1 MMIKNLIIPTKENNY
16 KPLFSTRVAM
26 VIFTLWILLSNSF
39 ASVLFDNFG
48 VYATNMTASR
58 IIELTNQERASRG
71 LGTLKSNAY
80 LTSAAYAKANNM
92 FELQYWD
99 HFGPNGESPWQF
111 IKAAGYDYMYAGENL
126 AKGFTTSEGVHQA
139 WMASPTHRDNIISPH
154 YEEIGVAL
162 VNGVL
167 HGENIVLVV
176 QMFGSSPKSIP
187 VEPAPVVE
195 TEQAPQPA
203 PAPKEVRY
211 IQGDSEDGKTKS
223 IRIIYPE
230 QDSMYNDPQIPVKGE
245 TTNFSVGSV
254 VEIVMDNSTI
264 GQTTVE
270 QGNAWV
276 FQNSFDWKEGRNS
289 IDAVIGDND
298 NKQRDSVSFI
308 ISSVPPAILGIN
320 VKKEGE
326 TFVVAIT
333 VEERA
338 TEVALVIGGDI
349 VQGELSE
356 GLVSFAVHENDVKGK
371 VFIVVSDIHGNIN
384 EEDISK
390 LFVDEVEKGKFPIGG
405 FVNFSIASIQR
416 TITVLLATIIF
427 AVLLM
432 QMYFYKQADRLRE
445 QGGDFLMIGLWW
457 FVLLFGSFIG
467 YSGSI
472 Y

>member
-1 MMIKNLIIPTKENNY
+1 MIKNLIIPTKENNY
-16 KPLFSTRVAM
+16 KPLLSTRVAM

-48 VYATNMTASR
+48 VYATDMTASR

-71 LGTLKSNAY
+71 LGTLQSNAY

-92 FELQYWD
+92 LELQYWD

-154 YEEIGVAL
+154 YEDIGIAL

-167 HGENIVLVV
+167 NGENIVLVV
-176 QMFGSSPKSIP
+176 QMFGSSPESIP
-187 VEPAPVVE
+187 A
-195 TEQAPQPA
+195 A
-203 PAPKEVRY
+203 PAPQQVEAEPEPVPQPREVKY

-230 QDSMYNDPQIPVKGE
+230 QDSTYNDSQIPVKGE
-245 TTNFSVGSV
+245 TTNFTAGSV
-254 VEIVMDNSTI
+254 VEIVMDNSTL
-264 GQTTVE
+264 GQATVDE
-270 QGNAWV
+270 SNAWV
-276 FQNSFDWKEGRNS
+276 FQNSFDWKEGKNS
-289 IDAVIGDND
+289 IDAVITDSD
-298 NKQRDSVSFI
+298 KKHRDSVSFV
-308 ISSVPPAILGIN
+308 ISSTPPGILGVN

-326 TFVVAIT
+326 NFIVAVT
-333 VEERA
+333 VEEQA
-338 TEVALVIGGDI
+338 TGVSLVIGGDI
-349 VQGELSE
+349 IQGELSE
-356 GLVSFAVHENDVKGK
+356 GLVSFTVPNEDVKGK

-384 EEDISK
+384 EEDISEH
-390 LFVDEVEKGKFPIGG
+390 FVDQGERGRFPIGG
-405 FVNFSIASIQR
+405 FINFSISSIQR

-427 AVLLM
+427 AVLLI
-432 QMYFYKQADRLRE
+432 QMYYYKQADRLRE
-445 QGGDFLMIGLWW
+445 QGGDFLMVGIWW
-457 FVLLFGSFIG
+457 FILLFGSFIG